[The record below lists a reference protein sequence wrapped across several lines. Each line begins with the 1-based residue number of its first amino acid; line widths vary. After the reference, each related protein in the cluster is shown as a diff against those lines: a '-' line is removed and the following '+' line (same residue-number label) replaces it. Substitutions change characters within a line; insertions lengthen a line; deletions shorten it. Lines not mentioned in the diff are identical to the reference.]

1 MAMTTVIPD
10 PIATLKAALQHLEQ
24 HELVTGCA
32 LLREGIAA
40 LEAIGRAPLA
50 TIGAIRRDNLERLCG
65 LRGTLESIAEAADT
79 SSVYLS
85 QIRNQVVDR
94 KTKRP
99 REMGSEL
106 ARRIEVT
113 CGLAE
118 GWMDVH
124 RGSGLRAPEEGRAWR
139 SQGTNEVDLAT

>member
-1 MAMTTVIPD
+1 MATTTLIPD
-10 PIATLKAALQHLEQ
+10 PIATFKAALQHLEQ
-24 HELVTGCA
+24 QELVTGCA

-79 SSVYLS
+79 SAVYLS
-85 QIRNQVVDR
+85 QIRNQVIDI
-94 KTKRP
+94 KTRRP
-99 REMGSEL
+99 REMGSQI
-106 ARRIEVT
+106 ARRIEKG
-113 CGLAE
+113 CALGD

-124 RGSGLRAPEEGRAWR
+124 RGSGLRAPEQGRARR